1 MHRLARELY
10 RYTAT
15 AQGWVWFG
23 AITLFFGLVPIPL
36 VWLLSPVWGGA
47 RDWFADFTHL
57 ALALYG
63 RTCMYMRIGV
73 EGQER
78 RIAGTRILVANHQ
91 SWLDPL
97 VLMGIEWRLAG
108 PVRRYMLR
116 VPIFGSVPRL
126 AGFFQSDVGEL
137 PSLDDVEKCVAAARA
152 RGGSLLF
159 FPEGTRSKDG
169 ALGAFHRGAFRTAF
183 DHHLAIQP
191 VVIEGLDRVLP
202 RKGPIVQTHGRS
214 LVRVRY
220 LAPIEPPFEI
230 PGVLRRDVVRGLA
243 ERAREMIAEELEAMR
258 KSRTGD
264 GGIASLS
271 RPTTNA

>member
-1 MHRLARELY
+1 MRRLARELY
-10 RYTAT
+10 RYVAT
-15 AQGWVWFG
+15 VQGWALFAALTLWFG
-23 AITLFFGLVPIPL
+23 LLPIPL
-36 VWLLSPVWGGA
+36 VLLLSRVWNGA
-47 RDWFADFTHL
+47 GDWFADLTHA
-57 ALALYG
+57 ALAFYAKSVL
-63 RTCMYMRIGV
+63 YMRIGV
-73 EGQER
+73 EGVER
-78 RIAGTRILVANHQ
+78 RVPGTRIVVANHQ

-97 VLMGIEWRLAG
+97 VLMGIERRLAG

-116 VPIFGSVPRL
+116 VPIFGTVARL

-137 PSLDDVEKCVAAARA
+137 PSLDAVARCVATARA

-169 ALGAFHRGAFRTAF
+169 VLGPFHRGAFRAAF
-183 DHHLAIQP
+183 DHGLAIQP

-202 RKGPIVQTHGRS
+202 RQGPIVQTYGRQ

-243 ERAREMIAEELEAMR
+243 ERARAAIAEELEAMR
-258 KSRTGD
+258 KSADR
-264 GGIASLS
+264 
-271 RPTTNA
+271 